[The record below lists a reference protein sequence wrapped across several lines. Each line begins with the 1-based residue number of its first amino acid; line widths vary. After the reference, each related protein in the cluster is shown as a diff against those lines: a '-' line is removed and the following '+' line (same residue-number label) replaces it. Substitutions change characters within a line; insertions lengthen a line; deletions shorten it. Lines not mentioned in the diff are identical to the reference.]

1 MELSE
6 QDERRRLREE
16 REAYEAY
23 EAYGADEAY
32 DVSEDVSEDARG
44 AGAEESAE
52 ETRNDACAF
61 SDAAFS
67 DAASR
72 ADESDESDLAEALR
86 LSALD
91 AERCRDGWDASD
103 IRGRLGDALMPEA
116 MDEDAA
122 LREALRLSALESGG
136 ASASGVAG
144 LADSTPGSRVAGS
157 EETACQWAAAQLGA
171 FTGEADNSV
180 LAEYV
185 VSMSRAEV
193 EEFLG
198 ESFGDAEAAKAFA
211 RALEETR

>member
-23 EAYGADEAY
+23 RAEAYEADAFSR
-32 DVSEDVSEDARG
+32 DSGDASEDARG
-44 AGAEESAE
+44 ASVE
-52 ETRNDACAF
+52 ETWNDVAF

-67 DAASR
+67 NEASR
-72 ADESDESDLAEALR
+72 ADEGDADLAEALR

-91 AERCRDGWDASD
+91 AERCRDGRDASD
-103 IRGRLGDALMPEA
+103 IPRRLGDALMPEA

-144 LADSTPGSRVAGS
+144 FADSTPGSPVAGA
-157 EETACQWAAAQLGA
+157 EETACQWAAAHLGA

-193 EEFLG
+193 EDFLG

>member
-1 MELSE
+1 M
-6 QDERRRLREE
+6 
-16 REAYEAY
+16 
-23 EAYGADEAY
+23 
-32 DVSEDVSEDARG
+32 
-44 AGAEESAE
+44 
-52 ETRNDACAF
+52 
-61 SDAAFS
+61 
-67 DAASR
+67 
-72 ADESDESDLAEALR
+72 
-86 LSALD
+86 
-91 AERCRDGWDASD
+91 
-103 IRGRLGDALMPEA
+103 MPEA

-122 LREALRLSALESGG
+122 LREALRVSALESG
-136 ASASGVAG
+136 VADAF
-144 LADSTPGSRVAGS
+144 ADSTPGSRELSGA

>member
-1 MELSE
+1 
-6 QDERRRLREE
+6 
-16 REAYEAY
+16 
-23 EAYGADEAY
+23 
-32 DVSEDVSEDARG
+32 
-44 AGAEESAE
+44 
-52 ETRNDACAF
+52 
-61 SDAAFS
+61 
-67 DAASR
+67 
-72 ADESDESDLAEALR
+72 
-86 LSALD
+86 
-91 AERCRDGWDASD
+91 
-103 IRGRLGDALMPEA
+103 

-136 ASASGVAG
+136 ASASDVAG
-144 LADSTPGSRVAGS
+144 FADSTRLGSPVAGA
-157 EETACQWAAAQLGA
+157 EETACQWAAAHLGA

>member
-1 MELSE
+1 M
-6 QDERRRLREE
+6 
-16 REAYEAY
+16 
-23 EAYGADEAY
+23 
-32 DVSEDVSEDARG
+32 
-44 AGAEESAE
+44 
-52 ETRNDACAF
+52 
-61 SDAAFS
+61 
-67 DAASR
+67 
-72 ADESDESDLAEALR
+72 AEALR

-91 AERCRDGWDASD
+91 AERCRDGRDDASD
-103 IRGRLGDALMPEA
+103 IRGRLGDFLMPEA

-122 LREALRLSALESGG
+122 LREALRVSALESGG
-136 ASASGVAG
+136 ASASGVADAF
-144 LADSTPGSRVAGS
+144 ADSTPGSRELSGA